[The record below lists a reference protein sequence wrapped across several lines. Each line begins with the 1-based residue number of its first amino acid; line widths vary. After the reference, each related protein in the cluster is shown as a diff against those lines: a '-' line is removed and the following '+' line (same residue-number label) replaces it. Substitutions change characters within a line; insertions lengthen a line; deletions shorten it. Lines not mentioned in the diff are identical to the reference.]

1 MLYIYNVFLIQL
13 LKIFDKKINKMI
25 MISTFKSGRNNRYI
39 INYFMA
45 FLFLFILDIILF
57 LGVTNTEV
65 DAQYLNN
72 YTKCLRTFNIEE
84 QPVYPSESIGWYP
97 TFSKNLNI
105 VANLSALLSISFTFR
120 SVRDDDFWMRPSR
133 KERIIRIVLS
143 CTVVVCIV
151 IIDEFRHLYQI
162 SLDKIGIRSIFIQS
176 ALSILLFAIPL
187 GIFPKFVF
195 KPIQERENAKKIQE
209 FQANLT
215 KMDKGVPKDSKT
227 KKDTAVTIKSKATLK
242 KAELVTATNQ
252 TIMSGRSNSNAGSK
266 PISSQK

>member
-1 MLYIYNVFLIQL
+1 
-13 LKIFDKKINKMI
+13 MI

-45 FLFLFILDIILF
+45 FLFLFILDIVVF

-105 VANLSALLSISFTFR
+105 VANLSALLSISFTFK
-120 SVRDDDFWMRPSR
+120 SVRDDDFWIRPSR

-151 IIDEFRHLYQI
+151 IIDEFRHIYQI
-162 SLDKIGIRSIFIQS
+162 SLDKVGIRSIFIQS
-176 ALSILLFAIPL
+176 LLSILLFAIPL
-187 GIFPKFVF
+187 GIFPKYVF
-195 KPIQERENAKKIQE
+195 KPLQERENARKIQE
-209 FQANLT
+209 FQANLS
-215 KMDKGVPKDSKT
+215 KMDKGPPKDTKT
-227 KKDTAVTIKSKATLK
+227 KKDTVVTQKSKAAEK
-242 KAELVTATNQ
+242 KAELITATNN
-252 TIMSGRSNSNAGSK
+252 TYLSGNSNSNSGSR
-266 PISSQK
+266 PIFSQK